1 MNNDPVLLPA
11 SGGQPRRQRG
21 ATLLSVTALL
31 AAAPL
36 AGAVLALAP
45 APLAAAV
52 PVAAHSAARHSGATL
67 NGDDPCSTT
76 AQLRGLGTMKLPV
89 CAGD

>member
-21 ATLLSVTALL
+21 ATLLDVTALL

-45 APLAAAV
+45 RRSPPRYRSPRTPPPGTPAQPSTETTRAAPR
-52 PVAAHSAARHSGATL
+52 PSSGGSA
-67 NGDDPCSTT
+67 P
-76 AQLRGLGTMKLPV
+76 
-89 CAGD
+89 